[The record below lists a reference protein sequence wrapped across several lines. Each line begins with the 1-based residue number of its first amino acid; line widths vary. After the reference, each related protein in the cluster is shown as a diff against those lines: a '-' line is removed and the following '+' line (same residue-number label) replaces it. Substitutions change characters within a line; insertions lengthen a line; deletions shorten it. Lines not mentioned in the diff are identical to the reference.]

1 MVTAEIIWGLPIYR
15 RRDVPS
21 SENTP
26 SPGEP
31 MEKQRIKVKVC
42 LAGEPMVGK
51 TSLIRRYV
59 LDEYDDR
66 YIATLGAKVTKKEL
80 TSHDPARG
88 EFAVTLILWDIWGNK
103 NVRELLKDAY
113 YHGAHG
119 IIAVCDVTRPET
131 MTELD
136 GWAQAITS
144 VAGDIPVCLL
154 ANKNDMADHPLK
166 EPEIRKFSKERSWP
180 TFLTSAKTGEH
191 VEDAFDEIVR
201 KILNPDAAPKG

>member
-1 MVTAEIIWGLPIYR
+1 
-15 RRDVPS
+15 
-21 SENTP
+21 
-26 SPGEP
+26 
-31 MEKQRIKVKVC
+31 MEKQKIKVKVC

-51 TSLIRRYV
+51 TSLIRRFV
-59 LDEYDDR
+59 LDDFDDR

-80 TSHDPARG
+80 SSNDTKKG
-88 EFAVTLILWDIWGNK
+88 EVAVTLILWDIWGNK

-131 MTELD
+131 LKELD

-154 ANKNDMADHPLK
+154 ANKNDLEERPLK
-166 EPEIRKFSKERSWP
+166 EAELRKFAADRGWP
-180 TFLTSAKTGEH
+180 PYLTSAKTGAH
-191 VEDAFDEIVR
+191 VEEAFGEIVR
-201 KILNPDAAPKG
+201 RILSGDAGHP

>member
-1 MVTAEIIWGLPIYR
+1 
-15 RRDVPS
+15 
-21 SENTP
+21 
-26 SPGEP
+26 
-31 MEKQRIKVKVC
+31 MEKQRVKVKVC

-66 YIATLGAKVTKKEL
+66 YIATLGAKVTKKDLEGK
-80 TSHDPARG
+80 DPRTGAAV
-88 EFAVTLILWDIWGNK
+88 AVTMILWDIWGNK

-131 MTELD
+131 MAELD

-154 ANKNDMADHPLK
+154 ANKHDLPDRQLK
-166 EPEIRKFSKERSWP
+166 EPEIKRFADERTWP
-180 TFLTSAKTGEH
+180 VFATSAKTGEH
-191 VEDAFDEIVR
+191 VEDAFGEIVR
-201 KILNPDAAPKG
+201 RILTPDGHVS

>member
-1 MVTAEIIWGLPIYR
+1 
-15 RRDVPS
+15 
-21 SENTP
+21 
-26 SPGEP
+26 

-66 YIATLGAKVTKKEL
+66 YIATLGAKVTKKDME
-80 TSHDPARG
+80 TDDPKRG
-88 EFAVTLILWDIWGNK
+88 RVQVTIILWDIWGNK

-131 MTELD
+131 MEELD
-136 GWAQAITS
+136 GWADAITS

-154 ANKNDMADHPLK
+154 ANKNDLPDRVLR
-166 EPEIRKFSKERSWP
+166 EPDIKKFSDARKWP
-180 TFLTSAKTGEH
+180 AFQTSAKTGDH
-191 VEDAFDEIVR
+191 VDDAFGEIVAQ
-201 KILNPDAAPKG
+201 ILNPNGGPLRGA

>member
-1 MVTAEIIWGLPIYR
+1 
-15 RRDVPS
+15 
-21 SENTP
+21 
-26 SPGEP
+26 

-59 LDEYDDR
+59 LDDYDDR

-80 TSHDPARG
+80 EISDPSRG
-88 EFAVTLILWDIWGNK
+88 AVAVTMILWDIWGNK

-119 IIAVCDVTRPET
+119 ILAVCDVTRPET

-144 VAGDIPVCLL
+144 VAGDIPVTLL
-154 ANKNDMADHPLK
+154 ANKNDVTDKPLK
-166 EPEIRKFSKERSWP
+166 QPELQKFAKDRNWP
-180 TFLTSAKTGEH
+180 AFLTSAKTGEH
-191 VEDAFDEIVR
+191 VEDAFGAIVGR
-201 KILNPDAAPKG
+201 ILNPGAA

>member
-1 MVTAEIIWGLPIYR
+1 
-15 RRDVPS
+15 
-21 SENTP
+21 
-26 SPGEP
+26 
-31 MEKQRIKVKVC
+31 MEKNRAKVKVC

-66 YIATLGAKVTKKEL
+66 YVATLGAKVTKKEIESSEQGR
-80 TSHDPARG
+80 TP
-88 EFAVTLILWDIWGNK
+88 VTMILWDIWGNK

-131 MTELD
+131 LSEID
-136 GWAQAITS
+136 AWAEAIRS

-154 ANKNDMADHPLK
+154 ANKMDLVGDLILK
-166 EPEIRKFSKERSWP
+166 ESDVKRFAAERSWP
-180 TFLTSAKTGEH
+180 YYLTSARTGQD
-191 VEDAFDEIVR
+191 VEEAFGAMVDT
-201 KILNPDAAPKG
+201 ILHDSPR

>member
-1 MVTAEIIWGLPIYR
+1 
-15 RRDVPS
+15 
-21 SENTP
+21 
-26 SPGEP
+26 
-31 MEKQRIKVKVC
+31 MEKQRHKVKVC

-80 TSHDPARG
+80 EIAESPKGPAL
-88 EFAVTLILWDIWGNK
+88 VSLILWDIWGNK

-119 IIAVCDVTRPET
+119 ILAVCDVSRPET
-131 MTELD
+131 LDELD
-136 GWAQAITS
+136 GWAQAIRS

-154 ANKNDMADHPLK
+154 ANKADLPDPPLR
-166 EPEIRKFSKERSWP
+166 EAEIRKFAEGRGWP
-180 TFLTSAKTGEH
+180 FFLTSAKTGNR
-191 VEDAFDEIVR
+191 VEDAFGEIVR
-201 KILNPDAAPKG
+201 SILRLEPAQA

>member
-1 MVTAEIIWGLPIYR
+1 
-15 RRDVPS
+15 
-21 SENTP
+21 
-26 SPGEP
+26 
-31 MEKQRIKVKVC
+31 MEKNRAKVKVC

-59 LDEYDDR
+59 VDEYDDR

-80 TSHDPARG
+80 APEAAGGKSS
-88 EFAVTLILWDIWGNK
+88 VTMILWDIWGNK

-131 MTELD
+131 LGELD
-136 GWAQAITS
+136 GWAEAIRS

-154 ANKNDMADHPLK
+154 ANKVDLTQEGVLK
-166 EPEIRKFSKERSWP
+166 EQDVASYAKARAWP
-180 TFLTSAKTGEH
+180 FYMTSAKTGHH
-191 VEDAFDEIVR
+191 VEEAFGQMVQL
-201 KILNPDAAPKG
+201 ILGKSDS

>member
-1 MVTAEIIWGLPIYR
+1 MDKNRA
-15 RRDVPS
+15 
-21 SENTP
+21 
-26 SPGEP
+26 
-31 MEKQRIKVKVC
+31 KVKVC

-66 YIATLGAKVTKKEL
+66 YIATLGAKVTKKEIDA
-80 TSHDPARG
+80 SERDGRPN
-88 EFAVTLILWDIWGNK
+88 VTMILWDIWGNK

-131 MTELD
+131 LGELD
-136 GWAQAITS
+136 AWAEAIRS

-154 ANKNDMADHPLK
+154 GNKFDLAQDRLLK
-166 EPEIRKFSKERSWP
+166 ESAIKTFAAERSWP
-180 TFLTSAKTGEH
+180 FYLTSAKTGQH
-191 VEDAFDEIVR
+191 VEDAFGAIVDTILR
-201 KILNPDAAPKG
+201 KSAP

>member
-1 MVTAEIIWGLPIYR
+1 
-15 RRDVPS
+15 
-21 SENTP
+21 
-26 SPGEP
+26 

-80 TSHDPARG
+80 EFKDPKRG
-88 EFAVTLILWDIWGNK
+88 DVAVTMILWDIWGNK

-119 IIAVCDVTRPET
+119 IIAVCDVTRAET
-131 MTELD
+131 MSELD
-136 GWAQAITS
+136 GWAQAIRS

-154 ANKNDMADHPLK
+154 ANKNDLPDQPLK
-166 EPEIRKFSKERSWP
+166 ETEIRRFSKERNWP
-180 TFLTSAKTGEH
+180 AYATSAKTGDH
-191 VEDAFDEIVR
+191 VEDAFGEIVR
-201 KILNPDAAPKG
+201 MILTPQTATPKG

>member
-1 MVTAEIIWGLPIYR
+1 M
-15 RRDVPS
+15 
-21 SENTP
+21 ENR
-26 SPGEP
+26 
-31 MEKQRIKVKVC
+31 RIKVKVC

-80 TSHDPARG
+80 EANAPDLGPVQ
-88 EFAVTLILWDIWGNK
+88 VTMILWDIWGNK

-131 MTELD
+131 MGELD
-136 GWAQAITS
+136 GWAKAITS
-144 VAGDIPVCLL
+144 VAGEIPVCLL
-154 ANKNDMADHPLK
+154 ANKVDMTDEAQLGESD
-166 EPEIRKFSKERSWP
+166 IRTFGDKRTWP
-180 TFLTSAKTGEH
+180 PFLTSAKTGAH
-191 VEDAFDEIVR
+191 VEDAFGEIVR
-201 KILNPDAAPKG
+201 LILNRNAQADQASD

>member
-1 MVTAEIIWGLPIYR
+1 
-15 RRDVPS
+15 
-21 SENTP
+21 
-26 SPGEP
+26 
-31 MEKQRIKVKVC
+31 MEKNRAKVKLC

-59 LDEYDDR
+59 QDEYDDR

-80 TSHDPARG
+80 DSGPQDQAKS
-88 EFAVTLILWDIWGNK
+88 AVTMILWDIWGNK

-131 MTELD
+131 LDELD
-136 GWAQAITS
+136 GWAQAIRS

-154 ANKNDMADHPLK
+154 ANKVDLLEERLLK
-166 EPEIRKFSKERSWP
+166 ESDIKAFAAARGWP
-180 TFLTSAKTGEH
+180 FYSTSARTGEH
-191 VEDAFDEIVR
+191 VEEAFGAMVETILR
-201 KILNPDAAPKG
+201 KSVP

>member
-1 MVTAEIIWGLPIYR
+1 
-15 RRDVPS
+15 
-21 SENTP
+21 
-26 SPGEP
+26 
-31 MEKQRIKVKVC
+31 MEMNRAKVKVC

-59 LDEYDDR
+59 MDEYDDR
-66 YIATLGAKVTKKEL
+66 YIATLGAKGTKKDFE
-80 TSHDPARG
+80 TAHATRG
-88 EFAVTLILWDIWGNK
+88 SLQVTMILWDIWGNK
-103 NVRELLKDAY
+103 NVHELLKDAY

-136 GWAQAITS
+136 AWAQAITS

-166 EPEIRKFSKERSWP
+166 EP
-180 TFLTSAKTGEH
+180 
-191 VEDAFDEIVR
+191 
-201 KILNPDAAPKG
+201 

>member
-1 MVTAEIIWGLPIYR
+1 
-15 RRDVPS
+15 
-21 SENTP
+21 
-26 SPGEP
+26 
-31 MEKQRIKVKVC
+31 MEKQKIKVKVC

-59 LDEYDDR
+59 LDDYDDR

-80 TSHDPARG
+80 TSTDPKRG
-88 EFAVTLILWDIWGNK
+88 EFSVTLILWDIWGNK

-131 MTELD
+131 LQELD
-136 GWAQAITS
+136 GWAEAITS

-154 ANKNDMADHPLK
+154 ANKNDVSERPLK
-166 EPEIRKFSKERSWP
+166 EAEIRKYSGDRGWP
-180 TFLTSAKTGEH
+180 AFLTSAKTGDH
-191 VEDAFDEIVR
+191 VEEAFGEVVHRILSDE
-201 KILNPDAAPKG
+201 GGHS

>member
-1 MVTAEIIWGLPIYR
+1 
-15 RRDVPS
+15 
-21 SENTP
+21 
-26 SPGEP
+26 

-80 TSHDPARG
+80 ELTDAKRG
-88 EFAVTLILWDIWGNK
+88 DVAVTMILWDIWGNK

-119 IIAVCDVTRPET
+119 IVAVCDVTRPET
-131 MTELD
+131 MNELD
-136 GWAQAITS
+136 GWAEAIRS

-154 ANKNDMADHPLK
+154 ANKIDLADRQLR
-166 EPEIRKFSKERSWP
+166 EADIRKFSKDRNWRAYM
-180 TFLTSAKTGEH
+180 TSAKTGDL
-191 VEDAFDEIVR
+191 VEDAFGEIVR
-201 KILNPDAAPKG
+201 TILNPGDAPTG

>member
-1 MVTAEIIWGLPIYR
+1 
-15 RRDVPS
+15 
-21 SENTP
+21 
-26 SPGEP
+26 
-31 MEKQRIKVKVC
+31 MEMNRAKVKVC

-80 TSHDPARG
+80 DHGDGGGP
-88 EFAVTLILWDIWGNK
+88 VTMILWDIWGNK

-131 MTELD
+131 LDELD
-136 GWAQAITS
+136 GWAHAIRS

-154 ANKNDMADHPLK
+154 ANKVDLVDERLLKDADVK
-166 EPEIRKFSKERSWP
+166 AFATARTWP
-180 TFLTSAKTGEH
+180 FYLTSAKTGEH
-191 VEDAFDEIVR
+191 VEEAFGAMVET
-201 KILNPDAAPKG
+201 ILRRSAP

>member
-1 MVTAEIIWGLPIYR
+1 
-15 RRDVPS
+15 
-21 SENTP
+21 
-26 SPGEP
+26 
-31 MEKQRIKVKVC
+31 MEMNRAKVKVC

-80 TSHDPARG
+80 DHGDGGGP
-88 EFAVTLILWDIWGNK
+88 VTMILWDIWGNK

-131 MTELD
+131 LDELD
-136 GWAQAITS
+136 GWAHAIRS

-154 ANKNDMADHPLK
+154 ANKVDLVEERLLK
-166 EPEIRKFSKERSWP
+166 EADVKSFATARGWP
-180 TFLTSAKTGEH
+180 FHLTSAKTGEH
-191 VEDAFDEIVR
+191 VEEAFGAMVDT
-201 KILNPDAAPKG
+201 ILRESVP

>member
-1 MVTAEIIWGLPIYR
+1 
-15 RRDVPS
+15 
-21 SENTP
+21 
-26 SPGEP
+26 
-31 MEKQRIKVKVC
+31 MEKHRIKVKVC

-80 TSHDPARG
+80 EAKDPDKGRV
-88 EFAVTLILWDIWGNK
+88 AVTMILWDIWGNK

-131 MTELD
+131 MSELD
-136 GWAQAITS
+136 GWAQAIRS

-154 ANKNDMADHPLK
+154 ANKVDLAPDRLLK
-166 EPEIRKFSKERSWP
+166 DAEVHSFASERGWP
-180 TFLTSAKTGEH
+180 VYSTSAKTGQH
-191 VEDAFDEIVR
+191 VEESFGAIVET
-201 KILNPDAAPKG
+201 ILGKNGT

>member
-1 MVTAEIIWGLPIYR
+1 
-15 RRDVPS
+15 
-21 SENTP
+21 
-26 SPGEP
+26 

-80 TSHDPARG
+80 ELKDEKRG
-88 EFAVTLILWDIWGNK
+88 DVAVTMILWDIWGNK

-131 MTELD
+131 MIELD
-136 GWAQAITS
+136 GWAEAITS

-154 ANKNDMADHPLK
+154 ANKNDMPDRQLR
-166 EPEIRKFSKERSWP
+166 EPEIRKFSKDRNWP
-180 TFLTSAKTGEH
+180 AYLTSAKTGDF
-191 VEDAFDEIVR
+191 VEDAFGEIVR
-201 KILNPDAAPKG
+201 TILNPAGPS